1 VAASDYPNAGFANPE
16 ARAISLSKFQ
26 TTIAELK
33 DLVIDAQV
41 EVSVDKRREAIVKA
55 AKIAC
60 RMMTDLWDGLDR
72 LISSTLEN
80 LGVDDNVEAPITF
93 GILIARDTDLTYLTG
108 RDNFRVLLRSIV
120 DVVALRGR
128 VPAKAVTSLVENTL
142 DQFEELKGQRLSTK
156 DILTQVGRVRRAVCR
171 PPFNEGGAI
180 ARDQPKGPNGGGGRG
195 FLKSLRDLADDIG
208 RIITVVTV
216 LGWIQSTP
224 FEKLRVGEPPTLPPT
239 ELPAFRTL
247 ALLLM
252 FCAIAE
258 CMLDNGLISIST
270 EVLDPDLTYHVDP
283 VPEPAFAGVG
293 EGLFAESANFLS
305 AD

>member
-1 VAASDYPNAGFANPE
+1 VATSDYPNPGFADPD
-16 ARAISLSKFQ
+16 ARANSLSKFQ
-26 TTIAELK
+26 KTIAELK
-33 DLVIDAQV
+33 DRVIDAQV
-41 EVSVDKRREAIVKA
+41 EVSLDKRREAIVKA

-120 DVVALRGR
+120 EVIALRGR
-128 VPAKAVTSLVENTL
+128 VPAKAMTLLVENTL
-142 DQFEELKGQRLSTK
+142 DQFETLKGQRLSTK

-171 PPFNEGGAI
+171 PPFDEGGAI
-180 ARDQPKGPNGGGGRG
+180 VRDDPKKPNGGGGFVR
-195 FLKSLRDLADDIG
+195 SLRDLADDIG
-208 RIITVVTV
+208 RIVTVVTIF
-216 LGWIQSTP
+216 GWIHSSP
-224 FEKLRVGEPPTLPPT
+224 AEKPAVDKPGTHPPPT
-239 ELPAFRTL
+239 ELPAFKTL

-258 CMLDNGLISIST
+258 RMLDNGLMSTST
-270 EVLDPDLTYHVDP
+270 EILDPDLTYRVEP
-283 VPEPAFAGVG
+283 VPEPAFAGFG
-293 EGLFAESANFLS
+293 EESLAESASFLS
-305 AD
+305 AG